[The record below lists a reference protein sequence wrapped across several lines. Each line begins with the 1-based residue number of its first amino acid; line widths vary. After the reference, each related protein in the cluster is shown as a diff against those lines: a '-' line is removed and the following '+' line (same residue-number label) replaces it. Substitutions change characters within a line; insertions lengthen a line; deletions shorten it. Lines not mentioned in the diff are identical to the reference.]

1 MQNFPDGFCPL
12 ARHVV
17 FRPLYFYKM
26 LYIKSCKS
34 RFRKITADNS
44 KTDLDRLETFW
55 SGALICTMKNEY
67 GNDRIF
73 KGWNFAREER
83 ACGITSGRKSL
94 SECRID
100 DMQSSQFYMDERK
113 LSAVKIFIHEPEEG
127 ARIFVAEAKRQG
139 NVFPE
144 SFAIIIS

>member
-1 MQNFPDGFCPL
+1 MHD
-12 ARHVV
+12 
-17 FRPLYFYKM
+17 
-26 LYIKSCKS
+26 
-34 RFRKITADNS
+34 
-44 KTDLDRLETFW
+44 
-55 SGALICTMKNEY
+55 KNGY

-100 DMQSSQFYMDERK
+100 DMQLSQFHMDEKK

-127 ARIFVAEAKRQG
+127 VRIFVAEAKRRG
-139 NVFPE
+139 GWTPRKICYYYLMMNRK
-144 SFAIIIS
+144 